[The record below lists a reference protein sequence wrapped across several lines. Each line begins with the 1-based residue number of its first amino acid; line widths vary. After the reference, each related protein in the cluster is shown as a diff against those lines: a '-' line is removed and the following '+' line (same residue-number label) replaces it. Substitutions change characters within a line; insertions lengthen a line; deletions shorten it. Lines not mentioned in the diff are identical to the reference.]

1 MNAGGDGRQCLV
13 SRNQIDIS
21 TNLIGVG
28 VIEIASYPK
37 ATNEELASTTVVRDG
52 VRVAQI
58 DKEAGNLVRFL

>member
-13 SRNQIDIS
+13 SRDQIDIS

-28 VIEIASYPK
+28 VIEIADYQK
-37 ATNEELASTTVVRDG
+37 ATNKELASTTVVRDG

>member
-13 SRNQIDIS
+13 SRDQIDIS
-21 TNLIGVG
+21 TNLIFVG
-28 VIEIASYPK
+28 VIEIADYPK